1 MSRGSPHAG
10 DDPHAGEPLVTA
22 GTPVDSADAAV
33 VLVHGRGATARSI
46 VEFGEQIAGDGDVG
60 LSPAA
65 SPPAAR
71 ETSGLSLLAPQA
83 AANTWYP
90 NSFLA
95 PVADNEPGRS
105 SGLRAVGRAVAT
117 ATDAGIPAE
126 RVLIGGFSQGAC
138 LASEFVARNPTRYG
152 GLAVLSGGLIGESID
167 LDDYVSHAAAETD
180 GDAADALAGT
190 PAFLGCSDVDPH
202 IPEERVHE
210 TAEVLEALGA
220 DVDER
225 IYEGMGHGI
234 NEEETDA
241 VAALVADLA

>member
-1 MSRGSPHAG
+1 MSGRTPQAG

-22 GTPVDSADAAV
+22 GADVESADAAV

-46 VEFGEQIAGDGDVG
+46 VGFGEEIAGD
-60 LSPAA
+60 
-65 SPPAAR
+65 R
-71 ETSGLSLLAPQA
+71 EVALLAPQA

-105 SGLRAVGRAVAT
+105 SGLRAIGRAVET
-117 ATDAGIPAE
+117 ATEAGIPTE
-126 RVLIGGFSQGAC
+126 RVLVGGFSQGAC

-152 GLAVLSGGLIGESID
+152 GLAVLSGGLIGDSID
-167 LDDYVSHAAAETD
+167 LDDYRSHAAAAVD

-202 IPEERVHE
+202 IPEERVRE
-210 TAEVLEALGA
+210 TTAVLEALGA

-225 IYEGMGHGI
+225 IYEGMGHEI
-234 NEEETDA
+234 TEEETEA
-241 VAALVADLA
+241 VAALIADLV

>member
-1 MSRGSPHAG
+1 MSGRTPHAG
-10 DDPHAGEPLVTA
+10 DDPHADEALVTA
-22 GTPVDSADAAV
+22 GTPVEEADAAV

-46 VEFGEQIAGDGDVG
+46 VGFGEEVAGDGAV
-60 LSPAA
+60 A
-65 SPPAAR
+65 
-71 ETSGLSLLAPQA
+71 LLAPQA
-83 AANTWYP
+83 AVNTWYP

-95 PVADNEPGRS
+95 PVAENEPGRS
-105 SGLRAVGRAVAT
+105 SGLRAVGRAVET
-117 ATDAGIPAE
+117 ATEAGIPSE
-126 RVLIGGFSQGAC
+126 RVLVGGFSQGAC

-152 GLAVLSGGLIGESID
+152 GLAVLSGGLIGESVD
-167 LDDYVSHAAAETD
+167 VDDYVSHAAAAVD
-180 GDAADALAGT
+180 GDPAEALGGT

-210 TAEVLEALGA
+210 TTAVLEALGA

-241 VAALVADLA
+241 VAHIVAALS